1 VTEPT
6 ADVDV
11 VVIGA
16 GPAGSTTA
24 LVLARGGARVA
35 LVDKATFGRDKACG
49 DLVGP
54 RGLATL
60 TSLGLSPPAGREV
73 GEMVVVGPTGRR
85 VLLPARAGRTY
96 PDHGVAVTRLLFDA
110 WLRDAALAAGAR
122 AVTGRAAG
130 IRDDGVELDDGR
142 RITADFIV
150 AADGATSSIAVAA
163 GLIDPAAVLWGFAQ
177 RAYVQ
182 QDVERPIIALWD
194 DPPGRGFPGYGWLFP
209 GDAGA
214 ANVGLGL
221 GLRAD
226 RSTASRAVTR
236 FDAFCDHLRRLGLL
250 TASVNGRRLGGW
262 LKMGIVGTVPAR
274 GRVFLVGDAAGL
286 VNPIQ
291 GEGIAPAIT
300 SAAAAATAILAGPGT
315 AADRYCKYL
324 AGGPGRRHHRIIPTG
339 RPPRTRPHIA
349 GRRRRHRRP
358 MGAHVERPA
367 RRRTSRPHDGRRSS
381 RPRHRPGSHRTLRRP
396 SPPRPRPGGPLS
408 VAAVNADPASGC
420 FG

>member
-1 VTEPT
+1 MTEPT

-54 RGLATL
+54 RGLAVL
-60 TSLGLSPPAGREV
+60 ASLGLNPPPGRKV

-85 VLLPARAGRTY
+85 VMLPARAGRTY

-110 WLRDAALAAGAR
+110 LLRDAALAAGVR
-122 AVTGRAAG
+122 AVTGRVAG
-130 IRDDGVELDDGR
+130 IRHDGVELDDGR
-142 RITADFIV
+142 RIGADVIV
-150 AADGATSSIAVAA
+150 GADGATSTIAVAA

-177 RAYVQ
+177 RAYVA
-182 QDVERPIIALWD
+182 QDVDRPIIALWD
-194 DPPGRGFPGYGWLFP
+194 DPPGCGFPGYGWLFP
-209 GDAGA
+209 GDAGT

-250 TASVNGRRLGGW
+250 TATVDGRRLGGW
-262 LKMGIVGTVPAR
+262 LKMGIVGTMPAR

-286 VNPIQ
+286 VNPLQ
-291 GEGIAPAIT
+291 GEGIAPAMT
-300 SAAAAATAILAGPGT
+300 SAVAAATAILAGPGT
-315 AADRYCKYL
+315 AADRYRKYL
-324 AGGPGRRHHRIIPTG
+324 AAGPARYAAVAAPLHAAAITGSPRRVALLGRALTLPGVGTAIAAPWALTWNDLLDGAPPGPTTLAARLALGIG
-339 RPPRTRPHIA
+339 RAATARSVV
-349 GRRRRHRRP
+349 RRRLD
-358 MGAHVERPA
+358 
-367 RRRTSRPHDGRRSS
+367 HDLDDR
-381 RPRHRPGSHRTLRRP
+381 
-396 SPPRPRPGGPLS
+396 
-408 VAAVNADPASGC
+408 
-420 FG
+420 